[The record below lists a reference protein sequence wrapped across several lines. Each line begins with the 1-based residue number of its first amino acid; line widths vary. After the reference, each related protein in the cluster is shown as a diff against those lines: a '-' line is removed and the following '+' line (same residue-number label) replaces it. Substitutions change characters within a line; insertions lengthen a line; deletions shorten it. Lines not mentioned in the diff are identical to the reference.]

1 MSQVIDELF
10 ESKELDGTQRPPVAP
25 VHVDLQL
32 ARLFQ
37 RKAEP
42 VLEIFLKK
50 SALQVN
56 GFMMQN
62 DIEFSLSICNTL
74 HRITVNGTGSFKV
87 L

>member
-1 MSQVIDELF
+1 MSEVVDELL
-10 ESKELDGTQRPPVAP
+10 EPEELDGAQRPPVAP

-62 DIEFSLSICNTL
+62 DLSFHSLYAILCIELLNCKRYRF
-74 HRITVNGTGSFKV
+74 F
-87 L
+87 